1 MNVLILGGAGMLG
14 PYVARELAPAH
25 NLRITDI
32 NPPEEDLPG
41 EFLLLDAADLDGVVA
56 AAEGMD
62 AILNLSV
69 LRRHRQTAW
78 DVSTRGCYNMMQAAS
93 F

>member
-14 PYVARELAPAH
+14 PYAARELAPAH

-32 NPPEEDLPG
+32 NPPQEDLPG

-56 AAEGMD
+56 AAAGMD
-62 AILNLSV
+62 ATFPSSAA
-69 LRRHRQTAW
+69 TAKLPGTSAPEA
-78 DVSTRGCYNMMQAAS
+78 VTT
-93 F
+93 